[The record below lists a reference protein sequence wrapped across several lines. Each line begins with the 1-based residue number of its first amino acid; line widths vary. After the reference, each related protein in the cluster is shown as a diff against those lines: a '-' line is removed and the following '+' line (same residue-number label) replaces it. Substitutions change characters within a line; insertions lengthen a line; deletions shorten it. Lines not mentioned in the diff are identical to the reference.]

1 LAAAVALRHLQL
13 LLEWDVVA
21 NVVERAEQLAKRLAP
36 LASEAAVADVR
47 TCGLMAGVELAPPAD
62 GLRWGRR
69 VCAAAV
75 EAGVLIRP
83 LGDVVVLV
91 PILTSTEDEI
101 DRIVDVLETSIAQT
115 CR

>member
-1 LAAAVALRHLQL
+1 
-13 LLEWDVVA
+13 
-21 NVVERAEQLAKRLAP
+21 
-36 LASEAAVADVR
+36 
-47 TCGLMAGVELAPPAD
+47 
-62 GLRWGRR
+62 
-69 VCAAAV
+69 
-75 EAGVLIRP
+75 VLIRP